1 MGRTCWRTVVA
12 VLLAT
17 LALGATAL
25 AESQLAGTTITVAL
39 RSLPETDFIVGKLH
53 EFQRATG
60 IRVNV
65 VTYAEQQLREK
76 EVQDLSTGAG
86 QFDVIAIDSVF
97 IPEFARA
104 GWLVPL
110 APYLP
115 VDYDLQ
121 DIPQSVHGLL
131 SWNNVLYAAPVYAEI
146 THLMY
151 RKDLF
156 EQAGLKPP
164 ETLEELE
171 KAAARFTNPPRTYG
185 LALRGLRGNGMN
197 VYIWAQWLRSYGGEF
212 LDEQSRPI
220 FNNEIGV
227 KATEEYAR
235 LLKQYGPPGVASYS
249 WDNVQTAFCS
259 GQVAMI
265 IDANN
270 FYTRIEDPTKCSIA
284 GKIGYAV
291 VPAGPA
297 GRFPGN
303 YALGFAISSVGARS
317 DAEKQAA
324 AAFIAWATS
333 KEMQMASLSAGIVS
347 QTRNSVLTSPQF
359 AAALKPDW
367 IASTVE
373 SWRITNPNY
382 RPLFPGWRSM
392 GDFIGIAV
400 QEVIAG
406 NRTAKA
412 ALDEAA
418 RATADLFQ
426 RTGQLGQPRPY
437 QF

>member
-1 MGRTCWRTVVA
+1 MCKMRWTVVVTT
-12 VLLAT
+12 VLVV
-17 LALGATAL
+17 ALLSMPAL
-25 AESQLAGTTITVAL
+25 AQSSLAGATITVAL
-39 RSLPETDFIVGKLH
+39 RSLPETDFIVSRLG
-53 EFQRATG
+53 EFQKATG
-60 IRVNV
+60 VKVNI

-86 QFDVIAIDSVF
+86 QFDVIAVDSVF

-110 APYLP
+110 APYLGK
-115 VDYDLQ
+115 DYDLQ
-121 DIPQSVHGLL
+121 DIPKSVLGLL

-146 THLMY
+146 TQLMY

-156 EQAGLKPP
+156 EQAGIKVP
-164 ETLEELE
+164 ETFEELE
-171 KAAARFTNPPRTYG
+171 KAAAYFTNAPRMYG
-185 LALRGLRGNGMN
+185 LAMRGLRGNGMN
-197 VYIWAQWLRSYGGEF
+197 VYTWTQWFRSYGGEF

-220 FNNEIGV
+220 FNNEAGV

-249 WDNVQTAFCS
+249 WDNVQTAFTS

-270 FYTRIEDPTKCSIA
+270 FYTRIEDPTKSTIA

-291 VPAGPA
+291 VPAGPK

-317 DAEKQAA
+317 DVEKQAS

-333 KEMQMASLSAGIVS
+333 KEMQMASLKAHIVS
-347 QTRNSVLTSPQF
+347 QTRNSVLNSPQF
-359 AAALKPDW
+359 AAALKKDW
-367 IASTVE
+367 ISSTIE

-392 GDFIGIAV
+392 GDLIGIAV

-418 RATADLFQ
+418 KATAELFQ
-426 RTGQLGQPRPY
+426 RTGQYGEPRPY
-437 QF
+437 NF